1 MPPLCCPWSC
11 KAKVGRVC
19 RLNGQRACLTTCGIV
34 GDGSDDAEVE
44 ALPGFK
50 PAKSMV
56 FAGVYPEDGSQYE
69 SVRIALNKLTLNDA
83 SISVQQEVSAALGAG
98 FRCAA
103 SAHISHR
110 STSPF
115 DATDGAWR
123 CSLCARW
130 WGQMW
135 VFGAASLGCGDDAAE
150 ARVQPGCG
158 GTLFMCTCTCPVFTP
173 PPR

>member
-1 MPPLCCPWSC
+1 MRH
-11 KAKVGRVC
+11 ARVGWH
-19 RLNGQRACLTTCGIV
+19 
-34 GDGSDDAEVE
+34 GSDTQVQ

-103 SAHISHR
+103 SAHMALQY
-110 STSPF
+110 STP
-115 DATDGAWR
+115 W
-123 CSLCARW
+123 
-130 WGQMW
+130 M
-135 VFGAASLGCGDDAAE
+135 
-150 ARVQPGCG
+150 
-158 GTLFMCTCTCPVFTP
+158 
-173 PPR
+173 